1 MAIGYIKRL
10 AGPYIGDGTGQKTFS
25 FGFFVFTEGDVYVA
39 TAATENGA
47 SSTLQQGTDYTVTLN
62 ADQEASPGGTITLTA
77 EAGLADG
84 AVLVIGSD
92 VDYTQTLDLTNY
104 TRFPPARISE
114 ELDRIVVQIQQL
126 VEILGRTVKVD
137 ATDTMTPEELKQ
149 QLLEVAASAGTYRDE
164 ALAAAEAA
172 AASESAA
179 QTAQAAAE
187 LAQGKAE
194 EAYQDTQD
202 AADQAIED
210 IGEAKTSAISEIQQT
225 EQTSK
230 TAVANEGTNQVGLVQ
245 AEGTKQI
252 GLVGDKGTE
261 QITAVGNA
269 GSAQI
274 QAVGAKGTE
283 QINAVASAGAA
294 QSQAVVD
301 TGTTVKG
308 QVQAEGQAQIT
319 AIGQAKDAAVKAV
332 QAESAEQVGIVE
344 EAGTEQKTILEGIAS
359 GASSSASAA
368 ADSATAAQN
377 SAQAAATSAGNAS
390 GSASAAAGSASA
402 AQGSASAASSS
413 ANAAANSAEDAQAA
427 VTALQNPTISVSTL
441 PAGSSATADIT
452 PNGGTIAIDLGIP
465 KGDKGDKG
473 DTGDQGPQGNGLDI
487 LGAYGTL
494 GELQQAHPTGQ
505 PGDCFSITGGEQP
518 LIYIWDSDTQAWKS
532 AGSLQGAKGETGA
545 VYTPS
550 VSSDGMISWTNNG
563 GLQNPTS
570 VNIKGPKGDTGAT
583 GATPNITASAT
594 TLAPGSQAT
603 VTKGG
608 TAEAPT
614 LTFGIPQGMQGETG
628 PQGNP
633 GVSAT
638 ITSASATVD
647 NTVGTPAVQVTLGG
661 TESARTFAFAFT
673 ALKGATG
680 DTGPQGAPGQ
690 PGAPGEDG
698 ITPQFRVQDGYIQ
711 VSIDGGSQWGN
722 LVAHADLKGDKGDPG
737 TTTWTGITD
746 KPSTFPPDA
755 HSHAISDVTNLQTAL
770 DGKLATTGKAASS
783 TTSDDAQS
791 ILAAFQEF
799 ATENGIE

>member
-1 MAIGYIKRL
+1 MALSSETRRSPRYV
-10 AGPYIGDGTGQKTFS
+10 GTGTETTFTFAFKLLKS
-25 FGFFVFTEGDVYVA
+25 TDLDVLVA
-39 TAATENGA
+39 LSGQEET
-47 SSTLQQGTDYTVTLN
+47 SLDQSDYSVALNESQDNNPGGTVTL
-62 ADQEASPGGTITLTA
+62 STP
-77 EAGLADG
+77 LAKD
-84 AVLVIGSD
+84 AALVIISNTPYLQPTT
-92 VDYTQTLDLTNY
+92 YTNRGGFYPEQLNTN
-104 TRFPPARISE
+104 
-114 ELDRIVVQIQQL
+114 LDRLTILTQQL
-126 VEILGRTVKVD
+126 KEKTDRAVMVD
-137 ATDTMTPEELKQ
+137 ATDTMTPQEMKQ
-149 QLLEVAASAGTYRDE
+149 QLLEVAASASTYRDE
-164 ALAAAEAA
+164 AQAAAEAA

-202 AADQAIED
+202 AAEQAIED
-210 IGEAKTSAISEIQQT
+210 IGTAKTSAISEIQQA

-230 TAVANEGTNQVGLVQ
+230 TAVTNEGTTQIGLVQ

-252 GLVGDKGTE
+252 GLVGNKGTE

-283 QINAVASAGAA
+283 QIDAVASAGAA
-294 QSQAVVD
+294 QSQAVLD

-332 QAESAEQVGIVE
+332 QDESAKQVGIVE

-368 ADSATAAQN
+368 AGSATAAQN

-390 GSASAAAGSASA
+390 ESASAAAGSASA

-487 LGAYGTL
+487 LGSYGTL
-494 GELQQAHPTGQ
+494 EELQQAHPTGQ
-505 PGDCFSITGGEQP
+505 PGDCYSITGGEQP

-550 VSSDGMISWTNNG
+550 VSADGTISWTNNG

-614 LTFGIPQGMQGETG
+614 LTFGIPQGVQGETG

-633 GVSAT
+633 GVNAT

-661 TESARTFAFAFT
+661 TESARTFAFAFSGM
-673 ALKGATG
+673 KGATG

-690 PGAPGEDG
+690 PGAPGADG

-722 LVAHADLKGDKGDPG
+722 LVALSELKGDKGDPG
-737 TTTWTGITD
+737 TTTWAGITD
-746 KPSTFPPDA
+746 KPSTFPPDT

-770 DGKLATTGKAASS
+770 DGKLATTGKANSS

-791 ILAAFQEF
+791 MLQAFIDF

>member
-1 MAIGYIKRL
+1 MALDDIERRVVYE
-10 AGPYIGDGTGQKTFS
+10 GDGTQTTFP
-25 FGFFVFTEGDVYVA
+25 FTFVVFSEDDISVTRA
-39 TAATENGA
+39 LTEN
-47 SSTLQQGTDYTVTLN
+47 SEETVSDTEYTVTLSDN
-62 ADQEASPGGTITLTA
+62 GTGSVVFTTPP
-77 EAGLADG
+77 ADG
-84 AVLVIGSD
+84 VKIAILSAIPE
-92 VDYTQTLDLTNY
+92 TQTMVLTTYDGFDPEVLNDS
-104 TRFPPARISE
+104 A
-114 ELDRIVVQIQQL
+114 DRQVALVQQL
-126 VEILGRTVKVD
+126 REQVGRTLKVP
-137 ATDTMTPEELKQ
+137 ATSDKTPEQAMTEI
-149 QLLEVAASAGTYRDE
+149 LEVAANAGEYRDQ
-164 ALAAAEAA
+164 AQGAAELA
-172 AASESAA
+172 ES
-179 QTAQAAAE
+179 AQAAAE
-187 LAQGKAE
+187 IALAAAQLAQGKAE
-194 EAYQDTQD
+194 EAQE
-202 AADQAIED
+202 AAENASEIAIED
-210 IGEAKTSAISEIQQT
+210 IGTAKASAISEIQQT

-319 AIGQAKDAAVKAV
+319 AIGQAKDAAVKTV
-332 QAESAEQVGIVE
+332 QDESAKQVDIVE

-368 ADSATAAQN
+368 AGSATAAQN

-413 ANAAANSAEDAQAA
+413 ANAAANSAEGAQAA

-473 DTGDQGPQGNGLDI
+473 DPGDQGPQGNGLDI
-487 LGAYGTL
+487 LGSYGTL

-505 PGDCFSITGGEQP
+505 PGDCYSITGGEQP

-550 VSSDGMISWTNNG
+550 VSADGTISWTNNG

-633 GVSAT
+633 GVNAT

-680 DTGPQGAPGQ
+680 DTGPQGE
-690 PGAPGEDG
+690 PGAPGEDGADG

-722 LVAHADLKGDKGDPG
+722 IVALADLKGDKGDPG
-737 TTTWTGITD
+737 TTTWEGITD

-770 DGKLATTGKAASS
+770 DGKLATTGKATSS

-791 ILAAFQEF
+791 MLQAFIDF

>member
-62 ADQEASPGGTITLTA
+62 ADQEASPGGTITLLA

-202 AADQAIED
+202 AAEQAIED

-230 TAVANEGTNQVGLVQ
+230 TAVANEGTTQIGLVQ

-252 GLVGDKGTE
+252 GLVGAKGSE

-283 QINAVASAGAA
+283 QIGLVQTEGTTQVNAVK
-294 QSQAVVD
+294 Q
-301 TGTTVKG
+301 T
-308 QVQAEGQAQIT
+308 
-319 AIGQAKDAAVKAV
+319 
-332 QAESAEQVGIVE
+332 SAE
-344 EAGTEQKTILEGIAS
+344 EQAILESIK
-359 GASSSASAA
+359 
-368 ADSATAAQN
+368 TEVQ
-377 SAQAAATSAGNAS
+377 
-390 GSASAAAGSASA
+390 GSTTAAAGSATAA
-402 AQGSASAASSS
+402 AQSATAAAGSATDAAGSAT
-413 ANAAANSAEDAQAA
+413 AAAQFAVNAQAA
-427 VTALQNPTISVSTL
+427 VTALQNPTIDVSTL
-441 PAGSSATADIT
+441 PAGTEATADIT
-452 PNGGTIAIDLGIP
+452 PSGGTIAISIGIP

-473 DTGDQGPQGNGLDI
+473 DVGDQGPQGNGLSI
-487 LGAYGTL
+487 IGAYGTL
-494 GELQQAHPTGQ
+494 EELQQAHPTGQ
-505 PGDCFSITGGEQP
+505 PGDCYSITGGEQP
-518 LIYIWDSDTQAWKS
+518 LIYVWSADSTSWVS
-532 AGSLQGAKGETGA
+532 AGSLQGAKGDT
-545 VYTPS
+545 
-550 VSSDGMISWTNNG
+550 
-563 GLQNPTS
+563 
-570 VNIKGPKGDTGAT
+570 GPKGDPGEP
-583 GATPNITASAT
+583 G
-594 TLAPGSQAT
+594 APGT
-603 VTKGG
+603 PG
-608 TAEAPT
+608 T
-614 LTFGIPQGMQGETG
+614 
-628 PQGNP
+628 N
-633 GVSAT
+633 AT
-638 ITSASATVD
+638 ITGVEATVD

-680 DTGPQGAPGQ
+680 DTGPQGE
-690 PGAPGEDG
+690 PGAPGEDGADG

-722 LVAHADLKGDKGDPG
+722 LVALADLKGDKGDPG

-755 HSHAISDVTNLQTAL
+755 HSHAIGDVTNLQTAL

-791 ILAAFQEF
+791 MLAAFQEF
-799 ATENGIE
+799 ATENNIV

>member
-1 MAIGYIKRL
+1 MALDDIERRVVYE
-10 AGPYIGDGTGQKTFS
+10 GDGAQTTFP
-25 FGFFVFTEGDVYVA
+25 FTFVVFNEDDISVTRA
-39 TAATENGA
+39 LTEN
-47 SSTLQQGTDYTVTLN
+47 SEETVSDTEYTVTLS
-62 ADQEASPGGTITLTA
+62 DDGTGSVVFTTPP
-77 EAGLADG
+77 ADG
-84 AVLVIGSD
+84 VKIAILSAIPE
-92 VDYTQTLDLTNY
+92 TQTMVLTTYDGFDPEVLNDS
-104 TRFPPARISE
+104 A
-114 ELDRIVVQIQQL
+114 DRQVALVQQL
-126 VEILGRTVKVD
+126 REQVGRTLKVP
-137 ATDTMTPEELKQ
+137 ATSDKTPEQAMTEI
-149 QLLEVAASAGTYRDE
+149 LEVAANAGEYRDQ
-164 ALAAAEAA
+164 AQGAAELA
-172 AASESAA
+172 ES
-179 QTAQAAAE
+179 AQAAAE
-187 LAQGKAE
+187 IALAAAQLAQGKAE
-194 EAYQDTQD
+194 EAQE
-202 AADQAIED
+202 AAEGASEIAIED
-210 IGEAKTSAISEIQQT
+210 IGTAKTSAISEIQQT

-230 TAVANEGTNQVGLVQ
+230 TAVTNEGTTQIGLVQ

-294 QSQAVVD
+294 QSQVVVD

-319 AIGQAKDAAVKAV
+319 AIGRAKDAAVKAV
-332 QAESAEQVGIVE
+332 QDESAKQVGIVE

-368 ADSATAAQN
+368 AGSATAAQN

-390 GSASAAAGSASA
+390 ESASAAAGSASA

-487 LGAYGTL
+487 LGSYGTL

-505 PGDCFSITGGEQP
+505 PGDCYSITGGEQP

-550 VSSDGMISWTNNG
+550 VSADGTISWTNNG

-594 TLAPGSQAT
+594 TIAPGSQAT

-633 GVSAT
+633 GVNAT

-680 DTGPQGAPGQ
+680 DTGPQGE

-722 LVAHADLKGDKGDPG
+722 LVALADLKGDKGDPG
-737 TTTWTGITD
+737 TTTWAGITD
-746 KPSTFPPDA
+746 KPSSFTPAA

-791 ILAAFQEF
+791 MLQAFIDF